1 MDEEII
7 NKMVR
12 AIPSE
17 GLQELNSL
25 LDTDFDEDQIRNL
38 LKKYNVNLSEVLIG
52 KEAI

>member
-25 LDTDFDEDQIRNL
+25 LDTDFDEGQIRNL

-52 KEAI
+52 KESI

>member
-7 NKMVR
+7 NRIVR

-25 LDTDFDEDQIRNL
+25 LDTDFDESQIQNL
-38 LKKYNVNLSEVLIG
+38 LKKYNVNLSEVLTR
-52 KEAI
+52 KESI

>member
-1 MDEEII
+1 MNEEII

-25 LDTDFDEDQIRNL
+25 LDTDFDEGQIRNL

-52 KEAI
+52 KESI

>member
-7 NKMVR
+7 RKIVH

-25 LDTDFDEDQIRNL
+25 LDGDFDEGQIRDL

-52 KEAI
+52 KETI

>member
-25 LDTDFDEDQIRNL
+25 LDTDFDEGQIRNL
-38 LKKYNVNLSEVLIG
+38 LKKYNINLSEVLIG
-52 KEAI
+52 KESI

>member
-25 LDTDFDEDQIRNL
+25 LDTDFDEGQIRDL

-52 KEAI
+52 KETV